1 MAISGRH
8 FIAVLYLDGGRG
20 GDSSTEGAVTD
31 GGHGWVGCCW
41 MLLCLLL
48 ALAGRVGTV
57 GCWMAPRGARRYLQV
72 RTICR
77 HAVDT

>member
-48 ALAGRVGTV
+48 ACVGWARWH
-57 GCWMAPRGARRYLQV
+57 CWMLDGAQRRAQV
-72 RTICR
+72 PAGTY
-77 HAVDT
+77 HM